1 MSMHRPGDVLAG
13 RYRLADLLSE
23 TGQGRFWLAHDDIL
37 GRAVAVH
44 VLDADDPRAP
54 ALMRA
59 AKSSASIVDAR
70 LLRVLDAETRDGIAY
85 VVNEWGRG
93 TSLDILLARSG
104 PLPPRHAAWIVAEVA
119 ATLARAHELGHAHG
133 RLNPEN
139 VLLDEAGAVRVI
151 GFAVEAALYG
161 LPPGTPAGDVIDLA
175 GILEAAVT
183 GTWSG
188 SSESAVPRTPQ
199 AHGHP
204 LRPRQVRAGVPKA
217 LDDLC
222 DHILNPDSRGRH
234 QDPAIDAG
242 YVRDALLA
250 FVGDPADVAGKRP
263 DQIVGSGAVPGAA
276 TAAHAVVLAADT
288 PADTPDTPD
297 TPPDTPDTPVPPAEV
312 PTEAGIP
319 AFEDDDSWHRPR
331 LDPIPPPP
339 PLEPPAP
346 KPLFADEPRLPRADT
361 PSATPTIDP
370 ADELLPWTEPTSLP
384 PTPEEPQARP
394 ATRSRWL
401 PLGVGLLVLVL
412 VVAAVLVIRE
422 FVAGGGGDGAPRTS
436 PSASTSTRA
445 ARPITGLTA
454 TDFDPLGHPPSENPQ
469 DAKYAVDGDPSTSW
483 RTVNYK
489 AQLGPKPPALKSG
502 VGLLID
508 LRRSYAV
515 ASVDLTLAG
524 SPTAVS
530 IYVTADEPT
539 GVAGLSP
546 AATTDVTG
554 TSATVRISPAAA
566 GRYVVVWLTALPQVK
581 GGFRGTVAEV
591 GVTGSPRG

>member
-44 VLDADDPRAP
+44 VLDSDDPRAP
-54 ALMRA
+54 DLMNA
-59 AKSSASIVDAR
+59 AKSSAAIVDAR
-70 LLRVLDAETRDGIAY
+70 LLRVLDAETRGGIAY

-93 TSLDILLARSG
+93 TSLDVLLARSG
-104 PLPPRHAAWIVAEVA
+104 PLEPRHAAWIVGEVA

-139 VLLDEAGAVRVI
+139 VLLDEGGSVRVI

-161 LPPGTPAGDVIDLA
+161 LPPGTPADDVIDLA
-175 GILEAAVT
+175 GVLQAALT

-222 DHILNPDSRGRH
+222 DHILNPDARGRH
-234 QDPAIDAG
+234 QGPAIDARH
-242 YVRDALLA
+242 VRDALRG
-250 FVGDPADVAGKRP
+250 FVGDPADVAGRRP
-263 DQIVGSGAVPGAA
+263 DQIVELGAEQA
-276 TAAHAVVLAADT
+276 TAEHPAVLDAPGNDTRSDTADT
-288 PADTPDTPD
+288 RDTADTHDTP
-297 TPPDTPDTPVPPAEV
+297 TDTPVPPAEV
-312 PTEAGIP
+312 PTQAGIP

-331 LDPIPPPP
+331 LDPAPPPP
-339 PLEPPAP
+339 PLEAPTP
-346 KPLFADEPRLPRADT
+346 KPLFADEPRVPRATT
-361 PSATPTIDP
+361 PRSTPVVDP
-370 ADELLPWTEPTSLP
+370 AEELWPWTEPAAP
-384 PTPEEPQARP
+384 PDRPPAR
-394 ATRSRWL
+394 RRWL
-401 PLGVGLLVLVL
+401 PLGIGLLVLVL
-412 VVAAVLVIRE
+412 VAAAVLVIR
-422 FVAGGGGDGAPRTS
+422 ALTTGGDGGDAAGPS
-436 PSASTSTRA
+436 PSATTSTRS
-445 ARPITGLTA
+445 ARPITDLTA
-454 TDFDPLGHPPSENPQ
+454 TDFDPLGKPPVENPH

-483 RTVNYK
+483 RTADYK
-489 AQLGPKPPALKSG
+489 AQLGFEPPALKSG

-508 LRRSYAV
+508 LRRSYTV
-515 ASVDLTLAG
+515 SSVDLTLVGA
-524 SPTAVS
+524 PTGVS
-530 IYVTADEPT
+530 LYVTADRPT
-539 GVAGLSP
+539 GVADLTP
-546 AATTDVTG
+546 VATTDVTG
-554 TSATVRISPAAA
+554 TTATVPISPAAA
-566 GRYVVVWLTALPQVK
+566 GRYVVVWLTALPEVP